1 MNSDKEDYSRY
12 MPGNPAS
19 APGLDS
25 ANPSSGNR
33 LDSPATSPDAEDAL
47 PPADSVPAPV
57 SDDSSLTA
65 GAGRPRLEHLP
76 GAGELA
82 VDHICQALSWI
93 LVPLLMP
100 VYGIM
105 LIFAFSTLSVLPFEV
120 KFSFTVVTFLINC
133 ALPMVLVLLLKKM
146 GLVQDIGLNGRKER
160 LIPYIISILAL
171 GGTAL
176 FFLYKQA
183 PEWIWLFFIGGAA
196 GGLINMAINF
206 RWKISA
212 HAAGIAGVVAV
223 MTEMCSRYLPETPLT
238 VWTLVTIA
246 LAGLLGSARI
256 WMGRHTTAQVFAGYA
271 VGFLSV
277 YLLSL
282 IAR

>member
-12 MPGNPAS
+12 MPGNPVSGAGLNSGNHTSEESHDTPDSLPDTTADAHPANPVSS
-19 APGLDS
+19 ADS
-25 ANPSSGNR
+25 A
-33 LDSPATSPDAEDAL
+33 
-47 PPADSVPAPV
+47 
-57 SDDSSLTA
+57 DSSRAA
-65 GAGRPRLEHLP
+65 GEELSRMEHLP
-76 GAGELA
+76 GAAELA
-82 VDHICQALSWI
+82 VDHICHALSWI

-183 PEWIWLFFIGGAA
+183 PEWIWLFFIGGAV

-212 HAAGIAGVVAV
+212 HAAGIAGVVAIL
-223 MTEMCSRYLPETPLT
+223 TEMCSRYLPETPLT
-238 VWTLVTIA
+238 VCTLVTIA

>member
-12 MPGNPAS
+12 MPGNPDS
-19 APGLDS
+19 GPAPDS
-25 ANPSSGNR
+25 DNPTSG
-33 LDSPATSPDAEDAL
+33 DSHNTPDSSPDAAADAH
-47 PPADSVPAPV
+47 PADKV
-57 SDDSSLTA
+57 SPSGFADSSLTA
-65 GAGRPRLEHLP
+65 GEELHRLEHLP

-105 LIFAFSTLSVLPFEV
+105 LIFSFSTLSVLPFEV

-183 PEWIWLFFIGGAA
+183 PEWIWLFFIGGAV
-196 GGLINMAINF
+196 GGLINMAVNF